1 MYVVQLSNNCLS
13 LSIPLPA
20 PCLYLLILLTKNQRK
35 ITTMSAPL
43 VTVQLYAES
52 LCPDCINYSTSQLSD
67 LMSSIPEIVD
77 LQVFPYGNAEETGP
91 DDDGSYEFT
100 CQHGDN
106 ECYANLLEACAI
118 SHYPDVV
125 MDLPTWYPFYECM
138 ESSPYNQ
145 NRSGDYNTT
154 VAIGCAQEL
163 DWVWL
168 DWNLL
173 EGCAGGEEGNELMHK
188 VAQATPEHDYVPWVV
203 VDGVTVPD
211 SGEGYPAGNLVEIV
225 CEAYTGDKPDAC
237 L

>member
-1 MYVVQLSNNCLS
+1 MPRRLVLTMMGAMNS
-13 LSIPLPA
+13 LASTGI
-20 PCLYLLILLTKNQRK
+20 
-35 ITTMSAPL
+35 MSATRIYSRL
-43 VTVQLYAES
+43 VPS
-52 LCPDCINYSTSQLSD
+52 
-67 LMSSIPEIVD
+67 
-77 LQVFPYGNAEETGP
+77 
-91 DDDGSYEFT
+91 
-100 CQHGDN
+100 
-106 ECYANLLEACAI
+106 
-118 SHYPDVV
+118 DVV